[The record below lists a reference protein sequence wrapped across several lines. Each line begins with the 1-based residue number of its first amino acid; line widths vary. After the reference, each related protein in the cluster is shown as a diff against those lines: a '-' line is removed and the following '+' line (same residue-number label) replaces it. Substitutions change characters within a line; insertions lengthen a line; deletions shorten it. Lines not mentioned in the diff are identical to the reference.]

1 MDAMKAKGTRYTQNE
16 IDELAQMYSS
26 GTSVYKICK
35 VLNRSETSVKNH
47 LKKLGIFIPTEVV
60 LEEDE
65 LNFKWLYWFLIP
77 FWIVN
82 INTNPVGAILY
93 LIFEGG

>member
-1 MDAMKAKGTRYTQNE
+1 MDAMNAKGARYTQSE
-16 IDELAQMYSS
+16 IDELAHMYTS

-47 LKKLGIFIPTEVV
+47 LKKLGIFVPIEVV
-60 LEEDE
+60 LEVDE

-77 FWIVN
+77 FWIIN
-82 INTNPVGAILY
+82 INTNPVQAIMY
-93 LIFEGG
+93 LIFE